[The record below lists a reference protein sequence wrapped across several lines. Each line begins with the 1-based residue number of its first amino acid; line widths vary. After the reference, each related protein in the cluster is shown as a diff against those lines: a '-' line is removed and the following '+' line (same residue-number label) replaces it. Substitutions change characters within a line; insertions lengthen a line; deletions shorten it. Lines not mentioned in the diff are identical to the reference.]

1 MSRCESLRSHH
12 KMHKSHQLFQPQLC
26 LMLLSKPHL
35 LTPHHPCCHQ
45 PGISYKRAEGK
56 EILTLLL
63 VPSTHCSTSA
73 GNPAQ
78 QNPST
83 QDSFQASAGTHLSP
97 QKQPSPPT
105 ATTRHCWRC
114 VTRARPAQQ
123 QLHKFIQRYFCL
135 TLSFPQKSDANETPW
150 VWSLSEQPLLWT
162 SQHRQ
167 LLNTSFSGWR
177 KSNIYQKPV
186 KPLQ

>member
-1 MSRCESLRSHH
+1 
-12 KMHKSHQLFQPQLC
+12 MHKSHQLFQPQLC

-73 GNPAQ
+73 GNAGQ

-97 QKQPSPPT
+97 QNSPHLPQQPPGTVANVEHMQDQHTT
-105 ATTRHCWRC
+105 APQIYPKVFLPYSFLPSKIRHQRNSLS
-114 VTRARPAQQ
+114 VELVRAASLMNQPAQTAIE
-123 QLHKFIQRYFCL
+123 H
-135 TLSFPQKSDANETPW
+135 
-150 VWSLSEQPLLWT
+150 
-162 SQHRQ
+162 Q
-167 LLNTSFSGWR
+167 LLR
-177 KSNIYQKPV
+177 
-186 KPLQ
+186 L